1 MTAWTFTD
9 ADREF
14 VARHVES
21 YLPDRIFDA
30 HAHLFCHAHYPP
42 GKLPAHLNDTPSE
55 IGLQVYR
62 EHIDWLHPGGRTVGG
77 LFFGLAF
84 QGDRSANDEYVAAE
98 VKAGQ
103 AAGFKSLGQML
114 IAPEMDPELV
124 RDGAPPGLCRF
135 EALSSHGKDRWTH
148 LFGAARRLPE
158 RRACAYC
165 SRRRADD
172 HTAHGARPC
181 HGRPTQPG
189 VDPPLLRKISQH
201 AADSGA
207 RGPWL

>member
-14 VARHVES
+14 VARHVEP

-42 GKLPAHLNDTPSE
+42 GKLPAHLSDTPGE

-84 QGDRSANDEYVAAE
+84 QGDRTANDEYVAAE

-124 RDGAPPGLCRF
+124 R
-135 EALSSHGKDRWTH
+135 ETALQQASDATTE
-148 LFGAARRLPE
+148 AARLLALHKVRRDYVQAEIWLTQANAAIDLGSVVQLTTTRLGYGAGRKFIVVGLTVDG
-158 RRACAYC
+158 RRT
-165 SRRRADD
+165 RMTLDLW
-172 HTAHGARPC
+172 G
-181 HGRPTQPG
+181 
-189 VDPPLLRKISQH
+189 
-201 AADSGA
+201 
-207 RGPWL
+207 

>member
-14 VARHVES
+14 VARHVEP

-42 GKLPAHLNDTPSE
+42 GKLPAHLSDTPGE

-62 EHIDWLHPGGRTVGG
+62 DHIDWLHPGGRTVGG

-124 RDGAPPGLCRF
+124 RETAPDTRRSGKTLVAI
-135 EALSSHGKDRWTH
+135 EAICVL
-148 LFGAARRLPE
+148 LP
-158 RRACAYC
+158 
-165 SRRRADD
+165 
-172 HTAHGARPC
+172 
-181 HGRPTQPG
+181 
-189 VDPPLLRKISQH
+189 VVWLLRTPLQLPPML
-201 AADSGA
+201 AALAGLRKRYRS
-207 RGPWL
+207 